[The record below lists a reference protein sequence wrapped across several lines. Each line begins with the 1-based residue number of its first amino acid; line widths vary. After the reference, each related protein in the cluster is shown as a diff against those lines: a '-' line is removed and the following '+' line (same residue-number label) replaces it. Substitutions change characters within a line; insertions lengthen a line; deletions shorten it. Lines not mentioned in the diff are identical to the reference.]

1 MSKTFEVMFLPLAA
15 VKLPLYPLHVESHQD
30 RLQQASAVAADGF
43 NARPVLIDENAIVVD
58 GADTY
63 CALYYN
69 SIDKVKV
76 LLVGGASEKELRT
89 LRRALR
95 ALPNLNIYT
104 DKLVADFE
112 CLLDAGYPIHSYIAG
127 LIELLESF
135 LPNAENH
142 AEEILADATASPEA
156 WES

>member
-1 MSKTFEVMFLPLAA
+1 MSKTFELMFLPLAA
-15 VKLPLYPLHVESHQD
+15 VKLPLYPLHVESHQE

-63 CALYYN
+63 CALYNN

-76 LLVGGASEKELRT
+76 LLVGGASEKELRA

-95 ALPNLNIYT
+95 GLPNLNIYT

-112 CLLDAGYPIHSYIAG
+112 CLLDAGYPIHSFIAG
-127 LIELLESF
+127 LVELLES
-135 LPNAENH
+135 LLINPENDAET
-142 AEEILADATASPEA
+142 ILADAAVPSEA